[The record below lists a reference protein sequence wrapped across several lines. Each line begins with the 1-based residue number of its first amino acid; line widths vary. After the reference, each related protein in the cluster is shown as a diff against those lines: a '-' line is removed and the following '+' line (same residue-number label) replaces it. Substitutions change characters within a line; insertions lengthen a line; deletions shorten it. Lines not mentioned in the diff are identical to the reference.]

1 MSRGGDR
8 FQVFDVPAEDVMNK
22 PMPGLLAISNDGD
35 AMNCLEPIATTPDLL
50 STPTTPEAM
59 STTLPP
65 QQEEQAQGNSTDQQ
79 AVKAQSNAS
88 KQAVREPQK
97 ASGCVQHT
105 NGELRTPCG
114 AQLSP
119 IAQAVSGPMSGHYI
133 EGISTVQDLEQALTA
148 AFLRTDAEFNQTD
161 GADHTGSTAV
171 TLLVGSRYI
180 CVANCGD
187 SRAIMLR
194 SDGVVPLTDDHKP
207 DREDEKD
214 RVEAAGGQIL
224 YWNGRRVMGVLAM
237 SRAIGDQCLQPYVIP
252 DPEIT
257 ILQRREDDELIIMG
271 SDGIWDVLSNEE
283 TCQLAKRA
291 LNRARSKGAN
301 ARAAAKVAAT
311 VLTRAALA
319 KGSRDNITVIV
330 VDLRAPEAVS
340 SNPALAQ
347 DSTVAA
353 DGLMRTAA
361 GVVRGTSPGPSKPHK
376 S

>member
-1 MSRGGDR
+1 
-8 FQVFDVPAEDVMNK
+8 
-22 PMPGLLAISNDGD
+22 
-35 AMNCLEPIATTPDLL
+35 
-50 STPTTPEAM
+50 
-59 STTLPP
+59 
-65 QQEEQAQGNSTDQQ
+65 
-79 AVKAQSNAS
+79 
-88 KQAVREPQK
+88 
-97 ASGCVQHT
+97 
-105 NGELRTPCG
+105 
-114 AQLSP
+114 
-119 IAQAVSGPMSGHYI
+119 
-133 EGISTVQDLEQALTA
+133 
-148 AFLRTDAEFNQTD
+148 
-161 GADHTGSTAV
+161 
-171 TLLVGSRYI
+171 
-180 CVANCGD
+180 
-187 SRAIMLR
+187 MLR